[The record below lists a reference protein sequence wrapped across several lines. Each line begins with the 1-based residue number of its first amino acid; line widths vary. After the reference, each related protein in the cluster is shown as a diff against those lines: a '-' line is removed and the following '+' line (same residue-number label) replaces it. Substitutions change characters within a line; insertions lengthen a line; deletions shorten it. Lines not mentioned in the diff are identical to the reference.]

1 MPKPRFIPQDFNA
14 AGYEIEKRYADW
26 FKLFDDVTRF
36 SLQMCGGKV
45 SAGTDSE
52 KWGFY
57 TLSLLRRTMGNA
69 NGAMTMLRFGMII
82 EARVLARCVLENFL
96 FSVRLMVDNQTF
108 ADKMFAA
115 SQRSEQTYLTELLSL
130 DEFKQ
135 QKNADELKNLEER
148 VNTIINNG
156 LPKDS
161 VKITDITK
169 RLQMPLMYSKYRKM
183 SADAVHTGT
192 ISLKIYSVPTE
203 VEGIIRQDYVPHQG
217 GIILA
222 ETLDTILV
230 SLIGQLI
237 PVNYFFRETRD
248 ASLVEIIKFY
258 DRLDQLRTNYGLSIA
273 AVK

>member
-1 MPKPRFIPQDFNA
+1 
-14 AGYEIEKRYADW
+14 
-26 FKLFDDVTRF
+26 
-36 SLQMCGGKV
+36 
-45 SAGTDSE
+45 
-52 KWGFY
+52 
-57 TLSLLRRTMGNA
+57 MGNA